1 MWFRKP
7 VIYVADTVNP
17 VRIPLN
23 SVLLNKNES
32 LSGNGLYQSKSVK
45 NDWFS
50 VSSIGIQEDP
60 ATNEEMLVISIN
72 GLTNNL
78 PRLPKLSIDG
88 VEYGGDTVHNFDQNL
103 NFTSAKFYFYLPEEY
118 LSNLEALLG
127 EAELIIDQA
136 LFKGNNF
143 ATPNMA
149 FDVRLDLDSAV

>member
-32 LSGNGLYQSKSVK
+32 LSGNGLCQSK
-45 NDWFS
+45 
-50 VSSIGIQEDP
+50 
-60 ATNEEMLVISIN
+60 
-72 GLTNNL
+72 
-78 PRLPKLSIDG
+78 

-118 LSNLEALLG
+118 LSNPEALLG

-136 LFKGNNF
+136 LFKGYNF